1 MCLKKKSRKL
11 MTFLKLQMMRFIKS
25 IKKGLMSFRNKAC
38 HIKTILEP
46 RCIKYG
52 NDFKEVKV

>member
-1 MCLKKKSRKL
+1 
-11 MTFLKLQMMRFIKS
+11 MTFLKLQMMHFIKS
-25 IKKGLMSFRNKAC
+25 IKRGLMSFRNKAC